1 MKVPTYRRQLQRTDR
16 TGAGYLTAQ
25 VNPNVMALAGQ
36 GLEQAGQQL
45 FNFGADMLEV
55 QTKKQQLADKNE
67 ASMAVTEYDGAMYD
81 LHLETEK
88 IAVTNPHEAQRHFE
102 TKSQALFDRARPNLN
117 KNSLALFKLHAQEK
131 KIEQIRSG
139 HRKGLIKYIT

>member
-36 GLEQAGQQL
+36 GLASAGQTM

-55 QTKKQQLADKNE
+55 EKLKKQQLADKNE
-67 ASMAVTEYDGAMYD
+67 AALAVTEFDANAND
-81 LHLETEK
+81 L
-88 IAVTNPHEAQRHFE
+88 
-102 TKSQALFDRARPNLN
+102 
-117 KNSLALFKLHAQEK
+117 
-131 KIEQIRSG
+131 
-139 HRKGLIKYIT
+139 YI